1 MQNNTYTQRSY
12 EEQTAGA
19 VYIKSTHTK
28 YTWKCY
34 STRLVTGRYHPTD
47 APWMRRKKSI
57 LIYTPPSLSL
67 MLEGLGRRDATCDHF
82 HFCILSHLYFR
93 CGFWGNTLP
102 FCTRFHPFC
111 RKYCKSPKWKPL
123 NSSSLR
129 LTRIDVIASLGL
141 PWKHGAPKNSN
152 TLIQP
157 ALGLAWRGWLFV
169 SIHNP
174 SSDSKQ

>member
-1 MQNNTYTQRSY
+1 MCTSNTQKCS
-12 EEQTAGA
+12 Q
-19 VYIKSTHTK
+19 
-28 YTWKCY
+28 KCY
-34 STRLVTGRYHPTD
+34 SSTLVSGRYHPTD
-47 APWMRRKKSI
+47 ALWMRRKKSI
-57 LIYTPPSLSL
+57 HIYTPPLLSL
-67 MLEGLGRRDATCDHF
+67 MLEGLGRRDATVIIF
-82 HFCILSHLYFR
+82 TSV
-93 CGFWGNTLP
+93 FWFTSIFDAFFGGNILP
-102 FCTRFHPFC
+102 FSTRFHPFC

>member
-1 MQNNTYTQRSY
+1 MFPKMLFHKASHCQVSSHKCAVD
-12 EEQTAGA
+12 EEG
-19 VYIKSTHTK
+19 
-28 YTWKCY
+28 
-34 STRLVTGRYHPTD
+34 
-47 APWMRRKKSI
+47 KKKAS
-57 LIYTPPSLSL
+57 IYTHLPYYRWCSKGWGDVMPLWSFSLL
-67 MLEGLGRRDATCDHF
+67 HF
-82 HFCILSHLYFR
+82 DSPLFSMHF
-93 CGFWGNTLP
+93 GGNILP

-111 RKYCKSPKWKPL
+111 RKYCKRPKWKPL